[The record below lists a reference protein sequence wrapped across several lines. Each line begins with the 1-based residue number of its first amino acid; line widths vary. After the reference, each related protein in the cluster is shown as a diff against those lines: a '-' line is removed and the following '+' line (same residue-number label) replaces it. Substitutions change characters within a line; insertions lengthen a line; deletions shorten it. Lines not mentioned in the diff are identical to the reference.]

1 MENKFI
7 TSHFLEACRN
17 PQFHHCWMM
26 AETWIEL
33 TTAHYNLPSE
43 VQYTSKTLI
52 EAIHRTKWLSSL
64 DTTGEVNE
72 HISLYLNKHKPKGDK
87 QIYCFYAAPRGEK
100 PLGKNATKEWLKEV
114 SLATDLLNFKK
125 TRNTA

>member
-1 MENKFI
+1 
-7 TSHFLEACRN
+7 
-17 PQFHHCWMM
+17 MM